1 MTASRLYLPPRDV
14 MQKDKVKAAATKTR
28 KSSAESRCGAIIFLT
43 MRRIAITT
51 EMVPRHPNTTAV
63 VSVECS
69 DNVSLPSWAGKP
81 LDCRRTLSIV
91 R

>member
-1 MTASRLYLPPRDV
+1 
-14 MQKDKVKAAATKTR
+14 
-28 KSSAESRCGAIIFLT
+28 
-43 MRRIAITT
+43 
-51 EMVPRHPNTTAV
+51 V